1 MKKSDERRC
10 SDKMEVSR
18 MQLQTLTMLVAS
30 ILEEQPVKKQAGR
43 KLYAV
48 KIEPA
53 TQAEN
58 ERARELMHRIP

>member
-18 MQLQTLTMLVAS
+18 MQLQALAMLMAS

-48 KIEPA
+48 EIEPA

-58 ERARELMHRIP
+58 ERARELFHRIP